1 MGDFDKTNRGAV
13 FKNDRK
19 EGENDPDFKGTL
31 NVDGVDHWVNGW
43 RKVSKSGVKFLSLS
57 IKRKTETNSKPKAKP
72 DVDDEIVF

>member
-1 MGDFDKTNRGAV
+1 MGDFDNTNRGAV

-31 NVDGVDHWVNGW
+31 NVAGVDHWVNGW
-43 RKVSKSGVKFLSLS
+43 RKTSKSGVKFLSLS

-72 DVDDEIVF
+72 DIDDFVEF